1 MANLGNPQET
11 IAVLQRYG
19 FNFQKKYGQNFLI
32 DTHVLDK
39 IIGAAEIGK
48 DDFVLEI
55 GPGIGT
61 MTQYLAE
68 AAREVVAVEID
79 TKLIPILEDTLKEYD
94 NVTVLNEDILKVDI
108 RKIAEEKNGG
118 KPIKVDDDWLIDIKL
133 YSEEFRE
140 LRTCLTILQHQL
152 LWGYLRVKY
161 HWTLLQLWCRK
172 KSLTVCR

>member
-39 IIGAAEIGK
+39 IIGAAQIGP

-79 TKLIPILEDTLKEYD
+79 TKLIPILQDTLKEYD
-94 NVTVLNEDILKVDI
+94 FK
-108 RKIAEEKNGG
+108 
-118 KPIKVDDDWLIDIKL
+118 
-133 YSEEFRE
+133 S
-140 LRTCLTILQHQL
+140 
-152 LWGYLRVKY
+152 GYP
-161 HWTLLQLWCRK
+161 
-172 KSLTVCR
+172 